1 MITYGEYDIMYI
13 SCEQQET
20 RKNKMSKSKY
30 TVWGSSDY
38 LKEKFDDI
46 DNVKVMSRKTKAT
59 MAIKAMVKPFSNKKN
74 NAYVYHVYKC
84 TGKFD
89 GEPVETKIAIITMGL
104 NGPGKCSDYYD
115 TIARIM
121 KKNPC
126 VRVIDVHV
134 DAIDDLVDF
143 MVSFK

>member
-1 MITYGEYDIMYI
+1 
-13 SCEQQET
+13 
-20 RKNKMSKSKY
+20 MSKEKC
-30 TVWGSSDY
+30 TVWGSDTY
-38 LKEKFDDI
+38 LKEKFADI
-46 DNVKVMSRKTKAT
+46 DTVKVMSRKTKAT

-74 NAYVYHVYKC
+74 NAHVYNVFKC

-89 GEPVETKIAIITMGL
+89 GEPVESNIAIITMGL

-121 KKNPC
+121 KKNPG
-126 VRVIDVHV
+126 VRVIDVLV